1 MSINHGKRKR
11 SKAKLTLVDL
21 AGSERLKQTGAE
33 GLTQQEGFSINRD
46 LFVLGKVVA
55 ALADKS
61 KQGRRSSVTHI
72 PYRDCKLTRILRD
85 SLGGNCCTVMVACIS
100 PASVNL
106 EESVNTLRYAQRA
119 KSITNAVKQNVV
131 ARSLSS
137 TESLAMQKE
146 NKLLKTQIADLM
158 KALNEMKMNMM
169 SKPEQAEIEEGE
181 KDEAKT
187 TEAEPTNT
195 GGEDTDA
202 EAKSE
207 TAAEEAAGEA
217 AEPAQQNNDDIFLDT
232 FNQDDGVDDDLLSVD
247 IDEASSFCDYSIA
260 SSITMLDD
268 SIADDSFD
276 VDITE
281 KRELVERLEGES
293 AKLQEQVDSL
303 SKEVTETNG
312 QLQEAKDKKLDLEAN
327 VNEMTATQNRIQYEM
342 DSMKHQIKVQT
353 NERKEILEEI
363 EEIQELGAVITLL
376 NEEQDTRRQAE
387 AEVERLNKE
396 ASANASECK
405 DLRKKFA
412 KMEADMESLK
422 KALEVMSKENA
433 NLKKEL
439 ELRDQE
445 ASATLAVP
453 PMSNVLADRSTNVEN
468 NVSISGADAKEKSG
482 ADAGSVSSE
491 HRKIRI
497 HAAKMLWFANKSVE
511 KKQHKFG
518 DMSAVSSIA
527 SNQSMDSTNY
537 LDSADNSIASIES
550 SNTKSSKK
558 SISKKLK
565 KKLGL
570 SKGKEKNKSNKLPPR
585 GMPKPD
591 GILPRDSQKTSKTT
605 IDGLIAGAAIAQ
617 AVGEE
622 MEVGNE
628 ICTCT
633 TPIFGENAKEM
644 EFYLPKIGDSA
655 CTCGKGMPEDLSIK
669 GGDYFA
675 LENIL
680 RPWQVAFLA
689 TVGIKSAKELINL
702 SEGRKSSVCS
712 AMKQYRKK
720 IAADSGKPVKTQHCV
735 VALHIWI
742 KTCKTALKNEYD
754 GSGPNLPNFLDI
766 SFCNSRG
773 DESSVSTIG
782 NGSVNSLNLSVASRN
797 SNLLPPMIIN

>member
-33 GLTQQEGFSINRD
+33 GLTQQEGISINRD

-119 KSITNAVKQNVV
+119 KSITNAVRQNVV

-169 SKPEQAEIEEGE
+169 SKSEIEEGE
-181 KDEAKT
+181 KDGTKT

-207 TAAEEAAGEA
+207 TATEEAAGEA

-342 DSMKHQIKVQT
+342 DSMKHQIKVLT

-387 AEVERLNKE
+387 ADVDRLNKE

-405 DLRKKFA
+405 DLRKKLA

-445 ASATLAVP
+445 PSATLAVP
-453 PMSNVLADRSTNVEN
+453 PMSNVLADRSTNGEN
-468 NVSISGADAKEKSG
+468 NSGSGADAKEKSG
-482 ADAGSVSSE
+482 ADAVSVSSE

-511 KKQHKFG
+511 NKQHKFG

-570 SKGKEKNKSNKLPPR
+570 SKGKKKNKSNKLPPS

-591 GILPRDSQKTSKTT
+591 GILPRDSQQTGKTT

-617 AVGEE
+617 AIGEE
-622 MEVGNE
+622 MEAGNE

-655 CTCGKGMPEDLSIK
+655 CTCGKGMPEDPSIK

-702 SEGRKSSVCS
+702 SETRKGRVCS

-720 IAADSGKPVKTQHCV
+720 IAADSGKPVRTQHCA

-754 GSGPNLPNFLDI
+754 GGCNLPNFLDI

-797 SNLLPPMIIN
+797 SNKLPPMVIN